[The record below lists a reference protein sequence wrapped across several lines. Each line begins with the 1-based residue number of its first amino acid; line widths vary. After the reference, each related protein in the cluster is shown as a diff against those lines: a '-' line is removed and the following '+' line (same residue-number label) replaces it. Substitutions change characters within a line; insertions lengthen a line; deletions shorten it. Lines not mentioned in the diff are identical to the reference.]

1 MSEPIHID
9 LEGIRRGDEDMFE
22 KAFHGYFEKICCFAG
37 DYVTDREVA
46 REIAQEAFIKLWE
59 LRATLEDGSDIP
71 ALLFTIARNYA
82 LNHLKHLTI
91 REKYRNY
98 SERNYVES
106 QLNLIALSDM
116 QVEQIFGSD
125 MQMKIN
131 KAIDD
136 LPEKC
141 KEVFMM
147 SRNFAMSYKEIAE
160 QLNISVRTVENHIA
174 EALKRLRAKINPGQS
189 HKNY

>member
-1 MSEPIHID
+1 MVEPKYID
-9 LEGIRRGDEDMFE
+9 PEGIRKGDEDMFE
-22 KAFHGYFEKICCFAG
+22 KVFHGYFERICCFAR
-37 DYVTDREVA
+37 DYVSDREVA

-59 LRATLEDGSDIP
+59 IRATLEDGSDIP
-71 ALLFTIARNYA
+71 ALLFTITRNYA

-98 SERNYVES
+98 RERSYIEA

-116 QVEQIFGSD
+116 QVEEIFGNE
-125 MQMKIN
+125 MQLLIN
-131 KAIDD
+131 EAIDH

-147 SRNFAMSYKEIAE
+147 SRNFEMSYKEIAE

-174 EALKRLRAKINPGQS
+174 EALKRLRAKINPGQF
-189 HKNY
+189 HKNH